1 MTKLLIKNGRLICP
15 DQGLDRVTS
24 LLVEDHRIAAYD
36 VDHTSGAEVID
47 ASGKIVSPGLIDL
60 HTQLREPGLEEDE
73 TIESGTAA
81 ALAGGYTTIACLP
94 ETDPPKKKGYRSPS
108 RIGKRAA
115 VAWLEPES
123 VKQLNMMAI
132 QRDTEVQK
140 LLVEAINDF
149 FAKNGL
155 PRFDNI

>member
-1 MTKLLIKNGRLICP
+1 MAIRPPLNYRP
-15 DQGLDRVTS
+15 SQPPP
-24 LLVEDHRIAAYD
+24 
-36 VDHTSGAEVID
+36 AEPEPELEQP
-47 ASGKIVSPGLIDL
+47 SPPRKRG
-60 HTQLREPGLEEDE
+60 
-73 TIESGTAA
+73 
-81 ALAGGYTTIACLP
+81 
-94 ETDPPKKKGYRSPS
+94 GYRSPS

-155 PRFDNI
+155 PRFDEV

>member
-1 MTKLLIKNGRLICP
+1 MAIRPPLNYKP
-15 DQGLDRVTS
+15 P
-24 LLVEDHRIAAYD
+24 A
-36 VDHTSGAEVID
+36 
-47 ASGKIVSPGLIDL
+47 P
-60 HTQLREPGLEEDE
+60 EPE
-73 TIESGTAA
+73 IPAPA
-81 ALAGGYTTIACLP
+81 P
-94 ETDPPKKKGYRSPS
+94 DPPKKKGYRSPS

-155 PRFDNI
+155 PRFDDI

>member
-1 MTKLLIKNGRLICP
+1 MAIRPPLNYRPLQPLP
-15 DQGLDRVTS
+15 
-24 LLVEDHRIAAYD
+24 
-36 VDHTSGAEVID
+36 AEPE
-47 ASGKIVSPGLIDL
+47 SESEQPSPRGK
-60 HTQLREPGLEEDE
+60 
-73 TIESGTAA
+73 
-81 ALAGGYTTIACLP
+81 GG
-94 ETDPPKKKGYRSPS
+94 GYRSPS

-155 PRFDNI
+155 PRFDEI

>member
-1 MTKLLIKNGRLICP
+1 LNYKP
-15 DQGLDRVTS
+15 P
-24 LLVEDHRIAAYD
+24 A
-36 VDHTSGAEVID
+36 
-47 ASGKIVSPGLIDL
+47 P
-60 HTQLREPGLEEDE
+60 EPE
-73 TIESGTAA
+73 IPAPA
-81 ALAGGYTTIACLP
+81 P
-94 ETDPPKKKGYRSPS
+94 DPPKKKGYQSPS

-155 PRFDNI
+155 PRFDDI